1 MRKQTLHLKQG
12 TVIFAED
19 EPFQLEAGGSLSP
32 VRIRYAMYGEP
43 NEAGDNLVLLCHALS
58 GSAEAHEWWPELWD
72 EGGVFADGN
81 YCVVCTNILG
91 SRYGSTGP
99 TSIDESTGKPYGD
112 SFPLVTIGDVVR
124 AQEKVLRQLGITRL
138 HAVLG
143 GSIGGMQALEWAIR
157 FPDRVERCIAIGAT
171 PLSGLGL
178 ALNHLQREAIAADPE
193 RGLRTAR
200 GTAMCSYKSAT
211 LFDERHA
218 RKPNRKGEPPWESK
232 DGRFDIAGYLEY
244 QGEIFAR
251 RFDPQT
257 YVTITRLMDL
267 WDPGRD
273 CVEVYERIQARTSLI
288 GISSDWLFPAADVR
302 RFAQTIRKHAGQCEY
317 YEIESEHG
325 HDSFLAEVQRV
336 NGLLHKALSEG
347 TRVFEEGEHVTKA
360 SENISQP

>member
-1 MRKQTLHLKQG
+1 MPRNLHLKQG
-12 TVIFAED
+12 TVVFAED

-32 VRIRYAMYGEP
+32 VKIRFAMYGEP
-43 NEAGDNLVLLCHALS
+43 NEAENNVVLLCHALS
-58 GSAEAHEWWPELWD
+58 GSAEAHDWWPELWD
-72 EGGVFADGN
+72 EGGVFADGE
-81 YCVVCTNILG
+81 YCLVCTNILG

-99 TSIDESTGKPYGD
+99 TSVNESTGMPYGD
-112 SFPLVTIGDVVR
+112 SFPLVTIGDIVR
-124 AQEKVLRQLGITRL
+124 AQEKVLRQLGVTRL

-200 GTAMCSYKSAT
+200 GIAMCSYKSAA
-211 LFDERHA
+211 LFDERHG

-232 DGRFDIAGYLEY
+232 EGKFDIAGYMEY

-251 RFDPQT
+251 RFDPHT

-267 WDPGRD
+267 WDPGKD

-288 GISSDWLFPAADVR
+288 GISSDLLFPAENVH
-302 RFAQTIRKHAGQCEY
+302 RFANTIRQQAGQCDY
-317 YEIESEHG
+317 YEIESDHG
-325 HDSFLAEVQRV
+325 HDSFLAEMELV
-336 NGLLHKALSEG
+336 NELLRKAFAEPVSPF
-347 TRVFEEGEHVTKA
+347 REGEQVAKTTGSA
-360 SENISQP
+360 SQA